1 MNDLRVDQQIV
12 PRCRQSG
19 TRKRVRRS
27 SRQRRLSAPRGNP
40 QLQNARRL
48 QSSWPGKCIVPRA
61 SNDSRPFDGAPKL
74 EVMKL
79 AVRDEISRSI
89 DKAILVSLFSL
100 DDLKV
105 FPYLRALR
113 IEEDAS
119 TGLACEIVQCFRSSR
134 ERRFGI
140 IADCVNRSSRSL
152 AHVHSFAHVSMTVVV
167 LAVAE
172 KKNEVSGNFAVVD

>member
-1 MNDLRVDQQIV
+1 
-12 PRCRQSG
+12 
-19 TRKRVRRS
+19 
-27 SRQRRLSAPRGNP
+27 
-40 QLQNARRL
+40 
-48 QSSWPGKCIVPRA
+48 
-61 SNDSRPFDGAPKL
+61 
-74 EVMKL
+74 MKL

-119 TGLACEIVQCFRSSR
+119 TGLASEIVQCF
-134 ERRFGI
+134 

-152 AHVHSFAHVSMTVVV
+152 AHVHSFAHVGMTVVV

-172 KKNEVSGNFAVVD
+172 KKNEVSGNFAMVD